1 MIDEIEIA
9 LHPKAQINLLRKLKD
24 IAAQKNLTIIFSTH
38 SSTLIKSSDRSKILY
53 LEQIGNTKKYSTLKN
68 IYPAKILGEMAYD
81 EELDLDYLAE

>member
-53 LEQIGNTKKYSTLKN
+53 LERQSQLLIKFSNCKGGLPN
-68 IYPAKILGEMAYD
+68 
-81 EELDLDYLAE
+81 